1 MSCRNAAFIFCC
13 AIVLFCS
20 SVSVPVAAQNAPAS
34 AKTLAPTEQS
44 IFDNEKSLIAAKM
57 KDDGAYFKRTVSDDF
72 MLIGVDGQLQ
82 EGQDGVDQLGDS
94 DITGIT
100 PYNVK
105 VRMLDENS
113 AVVTYDSVVQMAH
126 QEDQGPQ
133 PRYQHFSSV
142 WVKQSGPNGDAW
154 KLKFHQTTPTHWGDW

>member
-1 MSCRNAAFIFCC
+1 MSCRNAAFMIGC
-13 AIVLFCS
+13 AIMLVCS
-20 SVSVPVAAQNAPAS
+20 TVSILAAQNSPAPT
-34 AKTLAPTEQS
+34 KTLAPAEQV

-57 KDDGAYFKRTVSDDF
+57 KDDAAYFKRTVSEDF
-72 MLIGVDGQLQ
+72 MLIGVDGQLL
-82 EGQDGVDQLGDS
+82 EGQDGVDQLGDT
-94 DITGIT
+94 DITGIN

-105 VRMLDENS
+105 VRTIDENS
-113 AVVTYDSVVQMAH
+113 AVITYDSVVQMAH

-142 WVKQSGPNGDAW
+142 WVKQGDVW